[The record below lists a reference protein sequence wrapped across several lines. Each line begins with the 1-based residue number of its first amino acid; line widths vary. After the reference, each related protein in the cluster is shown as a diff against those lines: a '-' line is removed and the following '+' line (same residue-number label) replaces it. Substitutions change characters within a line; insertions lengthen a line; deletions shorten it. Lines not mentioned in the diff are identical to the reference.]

1 MKKSILLTLAFV
13 FSLVS
18 FSFAQDAK
26 TIKLDQTK
34 GEFNVQG
41 LTLSEGTYVFE
52 VTNAGVDHEVGF
64 VIAPKG
70 KTDQANHIKE
80 GYLPNTIK
88 DGETASSKQVTLTK
102 GEYVFF
108 CPLNPTPEYVI
119 KVE

>member
-1 MKKSILLTLAFV
+1 MKKSIVLTFAFILSI
-13 FSLVS
+13 FTL
-18 FSFAQDAK
+18 SFAQDAK

-41 LTLSEGTYVFE
+41 LTLSAGEYVFE
-52 VTNAGVDHEVGF
+52 VTNDGVDHEVGF

-80 GYLPNTIK
+80 GYLAKTIK
-88 DGETASSKQVTLTK
+88 NGETASSKTVSLTK

-108 CPLNPTPEYVI
+108 CPLNPTPEYII